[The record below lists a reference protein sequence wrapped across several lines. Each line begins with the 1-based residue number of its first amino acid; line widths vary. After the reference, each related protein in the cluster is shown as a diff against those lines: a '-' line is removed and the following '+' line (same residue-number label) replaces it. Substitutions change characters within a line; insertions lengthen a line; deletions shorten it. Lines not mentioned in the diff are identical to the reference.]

1 MLTRGIPD
9 SLLVRNEP
17 RQHKFQLEQAPR
29 IRVASGA
36 GATSCHRPEAP
47 ALSVRH
53 PNFHGEFMDK
63 VFEGVVG
70 YWRGTFGFIDYECG
84 SRVDSIFY
92 PGKNV
97 VPDNIGRTGHGKIEG
112 SPVHFKITK
121 APHHGE
127 LKPTATEITP
137 VFPSDVLDPLNWR
150 EISHVERIGPGCI
163 YLRRQTGEQL
173 FLHLSDVLPEFRD
186 RFPSLKI
193 GDAVFHGVRPSTKSG
208 AAYATFRAVA
218 AELFSPE
225 EQEEIRCSEVEQ

>member
-1 MLTRGIPD
+1 
-9 SLLVRNEP
+9 
-17 RQHKFQLEQAPR
+17 
-29 IRVASGA
+29 
-36 GATSCHRPEAP
+36 
-47 ALSVRH
+47 
-53 PNFHGEFMDK
+53 MDK

-208 AAYATFRAVA
+208 AAHATFRAVA

-225 EQEEIRCSEVEQ
+225 EQYEMRNEVEKCQNVKIL